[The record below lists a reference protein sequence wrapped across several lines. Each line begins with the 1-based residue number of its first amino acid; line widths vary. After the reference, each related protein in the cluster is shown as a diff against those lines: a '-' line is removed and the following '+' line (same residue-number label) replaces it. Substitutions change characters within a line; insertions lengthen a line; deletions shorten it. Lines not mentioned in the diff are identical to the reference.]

1 MDITPIYDLKSR
13 LRAAA
18 VAGTSL
24 LSEDFR
30 LKKAAEGFEPLAK
43 SSPVFAKISEMT
55 GKLLS
60 EPSPEGLIDTIT
72 LVDAVITT
80 LGTTD
85 VPEKLEPIE
94 TTGNSAAVV
103 NAPYSLLSP
112 LFDALTTSG
121 SGNYNTFL
129 DIRDNHPELLNDY
142 RVKPALIK
150 GLSASYAEL
159 AEEAAKTLSGMG
171 KDMIPLLKKDFD
183 PDSKRKS
190 VNIISIIE
198 DVCGAEENDFYL
210 EQLENAEKD
219 VRQALIYALRHD
231 EANIDR
237 LIELTK
243 TEKGKLKTAAL
254 AALVSFDCEKAAAF
268 FEEYAKKKPV
278 EVIKLMHN
286 VSSRWSSEL
295 TARLIDELLV
305 DDKGSK
311 VTLSQAADEKKVKLK
326 AKTDIYELHRALWGK
341 WGADI
346 EKIYREFDY
355 NIPYEPLSTW
365 LGYSIMLTRDESLM
379 ALAIEL
385 NNKSKL
391 RGHYDFAET
400 IARLLGTEDCTAW
413 LKRKTHE
420 LNQKSAGDPH
430 KLYTS
435 DFAGVMEKVR
445 HINGGYEL
453 RISYHDEISGKEIY
467 FSAPINQPMKEL
479 LDIYIYENHYV
490 REFIKNPDMT
500 VLSVIFK
507 SGIQNVR
514 ELSDAFFGQN
524 ETFAPFAV
532 RSFFGMLPGD
542 RAFKLNEARRIA
554 ELSRG
559 GKLKAKID
567 ADDLF
572 SWVETGMK

>member
-1 MDITPIYDLKSR
+1 
-13 LRAAA
+13 
-18 VAGTSL
+18 
-24 LSEDFR
+24 
-30 LKKAAEGFEPLAK
+30 
-43 SSPVFAKISEMT
+43 MT
-55 GKLLS
+55 GKLID
-60 EPSPEGLIDTIT
+60 EPSPENLLDTIT

-80 LGTTD
+80 LGT
-85 VPEKLEPIE
+85 VGVSGELEPIE
-94 TTGNSAAVV
+94 ITGNSTAIV
-103 NAPYSLLSP
+103 NAPYSRLSP
-112 LFDALTTSG
+112 LIDALTTSG

-129 DIRDNHPELLNDY
+129 DIKENYPELMRDY
-142 RVKPALIK
+142 RVKPVLIR
-150 GLSASYAEL
+150 GLSASYSEL
-159 AEEAAKTLSGMG
+159 ADEVAKTLSEMG
-171 KDMIPLLKKDFD
+171 KDIIPLLKKDFD
-183 PDSKRKS
+183 PDCKRKS
-190 VNIISIIE
+190 VNIINIIE
-198 DVCGAEENDFYL
+198 DVCGAEENNFYL
-210 EQLENAEKD
+210 EQLERSEKD

-243 TEKGKLKTAAL
+243 TEKGKPKTAAL
-254 AALVSFDCEKAAAF
+254 AALASFDCEKSAEF

-286 VSSRWSSEL
+286 VSSRWSSVL

-305 DDKGSK
+305 DDKGNK

-326 AKTDIYELHRALWGK
+326 AKIDVFDIHRALWGK
-341 WGADI
+341 WGAEI

-355 NIPYEPLSTW
+355 NIPYEPMSTW

-391 RGHYDFAET
+391 RGHYDYAET
-400 IARLLGTEDCTAW
+400 ISRLLGAEDCTAW

-420 LNQKSAGDPH
+420 LNQKSAGNPH

-445 HINGGYEL
+445 FVNGGYEL
-453 RISYHDEISGKEIY
+453 QISYHQNEISDKEIY
-467 FSAPINQPMKEL
+467 FSAPIAQPMKQL
-479 LDIYIYENHYV
+479 MDIYIFENHYV
-490 REFIKNPDMT
+490 REFIKKPDMT

-507 SGIQNVR
+507 SGIKNVK
-514 ELSDAFFGQN
+514 ELVDAYFDQN
-524 ETFAPFAV
+524 ETFTPFAV

-542 RAFKLNEARRIA
+542 RDFKLNEARRIV
-554 ELSRG
+554 ELSRS

-567 ADDLF
+567 ADDL
-572 SWVETGMK
+572 SVWAESGMK